1 MKRAGAPNS
10 CIVQLLWW
18 STVYILII
26 SEAGKAS
33 KGREI
38 VPGEYEE
45 EKESKVQGLW
55 NTSIQGVYILA
66 TVQNT
71 SAKKK
76 RP

>member
-55 NTSIQGVYILA
+55 NTSIQGVYVLA
-66 TVQNT
+66 TVRNA

-76 RP
+76 RR